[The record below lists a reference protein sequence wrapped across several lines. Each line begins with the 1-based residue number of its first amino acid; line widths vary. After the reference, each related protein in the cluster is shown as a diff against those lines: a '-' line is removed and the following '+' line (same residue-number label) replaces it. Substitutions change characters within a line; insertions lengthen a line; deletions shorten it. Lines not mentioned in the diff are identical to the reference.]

1 MKKNTMF
8 RNSILVL
15 SALLMVF
22 DLALASSP
30 QRDRDDRYRDRDRD
44 RGGRWEYLGQA
55 HVDGREDH
63 DRIAVNSGQSFR
75 SILLEVQGGGIE
87 FNRVVV
93 HFENG
98 GDHEVDVRDRVRSGG
113 RTRAIDLP
121 GDRRRIRSVE
131 LWYEKGNWRRRPSVN
146 LYGRR

>member
-1 MKKNTMF
+1 MKKRRMF
-8 RNSILVL
+8 QKSILAM
-15 SALLMVF
+15 SALLLIF
-22 DLALASSP
+22 DCALAATP
-30 QRDRDDRYRDRDRD
+30 QRDRYRD

-55 HVDGREDH
+55 HVDGRADH
-63 DRIAVNSGQSFR
+63 DRISVNSNRSFR
-75 SILLEVQGGGIE
+75 SILLEVQGGAVE

-98 GDHEVDVRDRVRSGG
+98 GDHEMEVRDRVPSGG

-121 GDRRRIRSVE
+121 GDRRNIRSVE
-131 LWYEKGNWRRRPSVN
+131 LWYERGNWRRRPTVK

>member
-1 MKKNTMF
+1 MKKRRMF
-8 RNSILVL
+8 QNSILVF

-22 DLALASSP
+22 DCAIAATP
-30 QRDRDDRYRDRDRD
+30 QRDRDRDH
-44 RGGRWEYLGQA
+44 GGRWEYLGQA
-55 HVDGREDH
+55 HVDGRSDH
-63 DRIAVNSGQSFR
+63 DKISVDAGGSFR
-75 SILLEVQGGGIE
+75 AILLEVHDGAIE

-98 GDHEVDVRDRVRSGG
+98 EDHRVDIRGRIPNGG

-131 LWYEKGNWRRRPSVN
+131 LWYEKANWKRRPSVK
-146 LYGRR
+146 LYGQR

>member
-1 MKKNTMF
+1 MKKHRMF
-8 RNSILVL
+8 QNSILVL

-22 DLALASSP
+22 ASTIVANP
-30 QRDRDDRYRDRDRD
+30 QRDRDRDRN

-55 HVDGREDH
+55 HVDGRADH
-63 DRIAVNSGQSFR
+63 DRITVDNGEYFR
-75 SILLEVQGGGIE
+75 AILLEVRDGAVE
-87 FNRVVV
+87 FNRVLV

-98 GDHEVDVRDRVRSGG
+98 GDQDVNIRERIPSGG

-131 LWYEKGNWRRRPSVN
+131 LWYEKANWRRRPTVK
-146 LYGRR
+146 LYGQR

>member
-1 MKKNTMF
+1 MKKRRMF
-8 RNSILVL
+8 QNSILVF
-15 SALLMVF
+15 SALLMVL
-22 DLALASSP
+22 DCAIAATP
-30 QRDRDDRYRDRDRD
+30 QRDRDRDRG

-55 HVDGREDH
+55 HVDGRADH
-63 DRIAVNSGQSFR
+63 DKISVDAAGSFR
-75 SILLEVQGGGIE
+75 SILLEVRDGAIE

-98 GDHEVDVRDRVRSGG
+98 GDHDVNIRERIRSGG

-131 LWYEKGNWRRRPSVN
+131 LWYEKANWRRRPSVK
-146 LYGRR
+146 LYGQR

>member
-1 MKKNTMF
+1 MKQCRTF

-22 DLALASSP
+22 DLALAANP
-30 QRDRDDRYRDRDRD
+30 QRDRDRGRDRDG
-44 RGGRWEYLGQA
+44 GGRWEYLGQA
-55 HVDGREDH
+55 HVDGRSDH
-63 DRIAVNSGQSFR
+63 DRIMVNSGQSLR
-75 SILLEVQGGGIE
+75 SMLLEVQGGAVE

-98 GDHEVDVRDRVRSGG
+98 GDHEVQVRDNVRSGG

-131 LWYEKGNWRRRPSVN
+131 LWYEKGNWRRRPTVK